1 MPNSSSSLPP
11 PKFLDLFPESIFCFI
26 PETVEAK
33 EKTPPLPVKHYPR
46 IDADL
51 LATLEAQGYASYIS
65 VNGFRDAKSRK
76 EDNLSSLQHL
86 YVDIDAPH
94 DDFHLSDKSLNTF
107 KNNSLKR
114 IQELDKIVP
123 ISILVETRR
132 GFHVYFRISPPD
144 AAIDQNTKELY
155 LSLLKIL
162 RDELGADHQSS
173 DIPRVLRLPNSLY
186 RKDLK
191 QSDTHLHSIIRL
203 LTCRSDAGKT
213 LREYAA
219 ILSSVIMEQE
229 PVAPILEPIIAP
241 EPDLTLKNEAK
252 SAFRKALPPETK
264 IDDSVKETFFNE
276 ALLHL
281 DKVFPIMER
290 PSFMS
295 VASPKGIPNGE
306 RNNTLIIAASL
317 MRRAGASQEQAE
329 STLSD
334 YNGLKPNEIRAV
346 IKSAYQRAEPWD
358 FAWNHPTFSSHV
370 TVAEKQKVKSI
381 ISEYCTNRII
391 EYIDAKRK
399 QLKEQK
405 VKTDQ
410 ATNPI
415 PEDMTEALLSSSLP
429 LTPAEQKNILD
440 RFPAMFSKEFPS
452 FRHVQNGRYF
462 IYQPTPEEPFKIIH
476 DKDLEIMVIA
486 FIEAMGLQRLA
497 TVTTAKSQ
505 VLRLAAY
512 PDIQLEGREIDSDS
526 KLRELHNSPG
536 PFIPVKNGVLDLK
549 TRILY
554 PYDENAIYLSPI
566 RTEYVPREQ
575 ISTEDEQTI
584 KKFIDD
590 IACGEPDRAKRL
602 AQIAG
607 YTLLSDNR
615 FQKSFFLLGEGANGK
630 STFQNAITS
639 MLGQSSVLSF
649 SFNELKNNFFT
660 GTIFGKRAGLVE
672 EVSGNYFESDVFK
685 RITGQSMVTA
695 DRKYKDPI
703 SFIPCM
709 KIIISVN
716 QLPRVNDVF
725 EGYYRRLGIVRFN
738 AHFSLADNN
747 LDPEIEFKLDRAR
760 KAFLHFALDG
770 LESLILEGGFLPVA
784 DDTALLA
791 EYTTSNSSLLFF
803 LGQNFAPVP
812 KDNAS
817 VYATSAMPFKE
828 FYSQYST
835 FARENG
841 LGQKSAVTLL
851 DELRRSKFK
860 PFDLTLEEAKDGRQA
875 YVLGLKKAI

>member
-1 MPNSSSSLPP
+1 MNSTIPP
-11 PKFLDLFPESIFCFI
+11 
-26 PETVEAK
+26 
-33 EKTPPLPVKHYPR
+33 
-46 IDADL
+46 
-51 LATLEAQGYASYIS
+51 
-65 VNGFRDAKSRK
+65 
-76 EDNLSSLQHL
+76 
-86 YVDIDAPH
+86 
-94 DDFHLSDKSLNTF
+94 
-107 KNNSLKR
+107 
-114 IQELDKIVP
+114 
-123 ISILVETRR
+123 
-132 GFHVYFRISPPD
+132 
-144 AAIDQNTKELY
+144 
-155 LSLLKIL
+155 
-162 RDELGADHQSS
+162 
-173 DIPRVLRLPNSLY
+173 
-186 RKDLK
+186 
-191 QSDTHLHSIIRL
+191 
-203 LTCRSDAGKT
+203 
-213 LREYAA
+213 
-219 ILSSVIMEQE
+219 
-229 PVAPILEPIIAP
+229 
-241 EPDLTLKNEAK
+241 
-252 SAFRKALPPETK
+252 
-264 IDDSVKETFFNE
+264 
-276 ALLHL
+276 
-281 DKVFPIMER
+281 
-290 PSFMS
+290 
-295 VASPKGIPNGE
+295 
-306 RNNTLIIAASL
+306 
-317 MRRAGASQEQAE
+317 
-329 STLSD
+329 
-334 YNGLKPNEIRAV
+334 
-346 IKSAYQRAEPWD
+346 
-358 FAWNHPTFSSHV
+358 
-370 TVAEKQKVKSI
+370 
-381 ISEYCTNRII
+381 
-391 EYIDAKRK
+391 
-399 QLKEQK
+399 
-405 VKTDQ
+405 
-410 ATNPI
+410 
-415 PEDMTEALLSSSLP
+415 ALLS
-429 LTPAEQKNILD
+429 
-440 RFPAMFSKEFPS
+440 PS
-452 FRHVQNGRYF
+452 R
-462 IYQPTPEEPFKIIH
+462 
-476 DKDLEIMVIA
+476 
-486 FIEAMGLQRLA
+486 
-497 TVTTAKSQ
+497 
-505 VLRLAAY
+505 
-512 PDIQLEGREIDSDS
+512 
-526 KLRELHNSPG
+526 
-536 PFIPVKNGVLDLK
+536 NGVLDLK

-584 KKFIDD
+584 KKFIND
-590 IACGEPDRAKRL
+590 IACSEPDRAKRL

-817 VYATSAMPFKE
+817 VYTATAMPFKE